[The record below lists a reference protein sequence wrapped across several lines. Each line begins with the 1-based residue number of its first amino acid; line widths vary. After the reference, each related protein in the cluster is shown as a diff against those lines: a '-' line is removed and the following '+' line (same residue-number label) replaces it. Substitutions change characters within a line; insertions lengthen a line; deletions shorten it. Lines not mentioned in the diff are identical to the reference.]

1 MALNIKRPETERIVR
16 RMSQR
21 TGLSVTKTVEEAVT
35 RWEADLDRENGSE
48 RKLREFREWQRSF
61 GPRPPGPG
69 LEEIMDDMYD
79 ERGLPR

>member
-21 TGLSVTKTVEEAVT
+21 TGLSVTRTVEEAVA
-35 RWEADLDRENGSE
+35 RWEKDLDQDNDSAQ
-48 RKLREFREWQRSF
+48 KLREFREWQRSL
-61 GPRPPGPG
+61 GPRPPGPS

>member
-21 TGLSVTKTVEEAVT
+21 TGLSVTRTVEEAVA
-35 RWEADLDRENGSE
+35 RWEKDLDKDLGAGRS
-48 RKLREFREWQRSF
+48 LREFREWQRSF
-61 GPRPPGPG
+61 GPVPPGPSY
-69 LEEIMDDMYD
+69 EEIMDDMYD